1 MKKLEVS
8 AETRRSISA
17 IPLIASAIHQ
27 AIDEFGVNGVPSG
40 ELYAGICGL
49 ISFDRY
55 QEIILILK
63 GLDMVKESNYILTA
77 VRQREV

>member
-17 IPLIASAIHQ
+17 IPLIASAIYQ

-55 QEIILILK
+55 QEIIMALKRAKLI
-63 GLDMVKESNYILTA
+63 KESNYILTA
-77 VRQREV
+77 VKQKEV

>member
-8 AETRRSISA
+8 AEARRSISA
-17 IPLIASAIHQ
+17 IPLIASAIYQ

-49 ISFDRY
+49 ISFDKY

-77 VRQREV
+77 VKQKEE

>member
-8 AETRRSISA
+8 AETRRS
-17 IPLIASAIHQ
+17 LLLQTASAIYQ

-49 ISFDRY
+49 MSFERY
-55 QEIILILK
+55 QDIIMALKRAKLI
-63 GLDMVKESNYILTA
+63 KESNYILTA
-77 VRQREV
+77 VKQKEE

>member
-8 AETRRSISA
+8 VETRRS
-17 IPLIASAIHQ
+17 LLLQTASAIYQ

-49 ISFDRY
+49 VSFERY
-55 QEIILILK
+55 QDIIMALKRAKLI
-63 GLDMVKESNYILTA
+63 KESNYILTA
-77 VRQREV
+77 VKQKEV

>member
-8 AETRRSISA
+8 VETRRS
-17 IPLIASAIHQ
+17 LLLQTASAIYQ

-40 ELYAGICGL
+40 ELYASICGL

-77 VRQREV
+77 VKQKEV